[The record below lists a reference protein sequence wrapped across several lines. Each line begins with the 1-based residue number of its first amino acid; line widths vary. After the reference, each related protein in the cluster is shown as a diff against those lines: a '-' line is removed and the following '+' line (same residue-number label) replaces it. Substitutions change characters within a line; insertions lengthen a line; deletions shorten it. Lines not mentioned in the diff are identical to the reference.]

1 MKERNDII
9 RFVAER
15 FNIEPNE
22 DGDWDIN
29 DYDWQ
34 AGCNHD
40 GVWLNLALVVDMI
53 QEYQDMLFD
62 VYYY

>member
-34 AGCNHD
+34 AFR
-40 GVWLNLALVVDMI
+40 
-53 QEYQDMLFD
+53 QEKGSQIKRKRELIKDFYR
-62 VYYY
+62 